1 MLSTIPNILSL
12 CRIALVPLVI
22 IAFYVDNSCSRW
34 AALII
39 FMIACFTDF
48 LDGYLARIWQQT
60 SRLGQ
65 ALDPIADKLLVSSTL
80 LLLAGFDRI
89 TRLSLI
95 PTTVIL
101 CREIMVSG
109 LREYLS
115 EFKLSLPVSFMAKWK
130 TAVQMFSIGCL
141 LLGDASKFGF
151 LMRITG
157 EVFLWIAAAMTLITG
172 WDYLKTCLHEIDS
185 NQNK

>member
-12 CRIALVPLVI
+12 CRIVLIPLVMVS
-22 IAFYVDNSCSRW
+22 FYVDCSYSRW
-34 AALII
+34 ASLII

-95 PTTVIL
+95 PTTIIL

-141 LLGDASKFGF
+141 LLGDASNFGR
-151 LMRITG
+151 LISTIG

-172 WDYLKTCLHEIDS
+172 WDYLKTCIHEIDS
-185 NQNK
+185 DRT